1 MRNTDDAHE
10 TKKNTVR
17 RERTQLTDWLA
28 VGCVQNDRVNSHT
41 KRKAEEKK
49 NKQKNNLKT
58 LIIVF
63 ESYSAIDKSRL
74 VVVCVLNTLTY
85 VARAISCLD
94 IDIALGYF
102 ISHTHIQIYFEY
114 MLTARRIRSGRWR
127 FAYIVTVTAVR
138 EKYSNISN
146 GMRIGMSVCVC
157 CAVHFSYVTVTWANW
172 VGQWVWPFRRARNQT
187 IYFIYNESSSGARP
201 TAPSRNSH
209 RLFVFLGAYY
219 ASANFHISKR
229 HYIFA
234 WLTNNNNQKLFS
246 NLIMQMAFRRHSAAV
261 VVVVVWYSWR
271 VNVSAACC
279 RLFNARNRTQRA
291 FSRCSTHFEA
301 WNMHVT
307 NALACGSLKFSADG
321 QQWKRLHVRWSCI
334 NMVCAHV
341 SSLHFISVVCNH
353 YRVE

>member
-157 CAVHFSYVTVTWANW
+157 VVLCTFRMSLWHGPIGLDNEY
-172 VGQWVWPFRRARNQT
+172 GPF
-187 IYFIYNESSSGARP
+187 
-201 TAPSRNSH
+201 
-209 RLFVFLGAYY
+209 V
-219 ASANFHISKR
+219 
-229 HYIFA
+229 
-234 WLTNNNNQKLFS
+234 
-246 NLIMQMAFRRHSAAV
+246 
-261 VVVVVWYSWR
+261 
-271 VNVSAACC
+271 
-279 RLFNARNRTQRA
+279 
-291 FSRCSTHFEA
+291 
-301 WNMHVT
+301 
-307 NALACGSLKFSADG
+307 ALATKQFISYTMKVQVVRVQRRQVVIRIDCSCFLVHTMQAQIFTFQKDTIFSPG
-321 QQWKRLHVRWSCI
+321 WRTTTTK
-334 NMVCAHV
+334 N
-341 SSLHFISVVCNH
+341 SSLI
-353 YRVE
+353 